1 MSISENNEITVRA
14 KCTYEQLD
22 RELRNNGFEK
32 INEYNFSDIFL
43 IPNTINIYKETNR
56 RVLEKAILLREAT
69 GITTNKNSKKITFKK
84 KIINDN
90 GEIIK
95 QSAIKCN
102 IDNIEDAKQIFLA
115 IGYKELMKIKEIH
128 IIYQKSDIKFI
139 VKRILNGS
147 VLIEFETNP
156 KYAKVEQLIDIMK
169 NLNLSVDLSNFFV
182 KKAEEELQ
190 KIKDK
195 GEK

>member
-1 MSISENNEITVRA
+1 
-14 KCTYEQLD
+14 
-22 RELRNNGFEK
+22 
-32 INEYNFSDIFL
+32 
-43 IPNTINIYKETNR
+43 
-56 RVLEKAILLREAT
+56 
-69 GITTNKNSKKITFKK
+69 
-84 KIINDN
+84 
-90 GEIIK
+90 
-95 QSAIKCN
+95 
-102 IDNIEDAKQIFLA
+102 
-115 IGYKELMKIKEIH
+115 MKIKEIH